1 MPERLTVTP
10 TTNGGWRFDGFVDY
24 SAVLKDAGPPHR
36 PPPAAGRPVRV
47 SVSGLWAYV
56 VLWP

>member
-10 TTNGGWRFDGFVDY
+10 TPNGGWRFDGFVDY

-36 PPPAAGRPVRV
+36 PPPPPVARC
-47 SVSGLWAYV
+47 AF
-56 VLWP
+56 P